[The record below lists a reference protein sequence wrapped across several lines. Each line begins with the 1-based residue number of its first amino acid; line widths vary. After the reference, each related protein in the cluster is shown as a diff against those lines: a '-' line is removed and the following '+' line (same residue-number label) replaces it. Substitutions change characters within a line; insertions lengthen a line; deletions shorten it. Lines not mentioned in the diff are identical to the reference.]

1 MEDPSAVIEAHQ
13 KRVAELNG
21 QHFELEP
28 NATSLTL
35 LQKVYRS
42 SSVALQTR
50 MRAAI
55 AALQFEHPKLAVTA
69 NVESGDFADQ
79 LDKAIERSRKIIEAK
94 PLSISSDSISSDS
107 PSDDSDSKRPRVQG
121 SNGGHKPSVPD
132 RRYRRW

>member
-1 MEDPSAVIEAHQ
+1 VEGVTLANNVDAVLDQIEAQ
-13 KRVAELNG
+13 QADR
-21 QHFELEP
+21 FELEP

-42 SSVALQTR
+42 TTIPLATR
-50 MRAAI
+50 MRAAM

-79 LDKAIERSRKIIEAK
+79 LEQAVKRSRKVIEAK
-94 PLSISSDSISSDS
+94 PMIEANDTANVSSDV
-107 PSDDSDSKRPRVQG
+107 PNETKV
-121 SNGGHKPSVPD
+121 SNGHKPSIPD